1 MAEGERSRA
10 NNNQASLASLSLL
23 LWPGEAKASLSLF
36 LSPAEVG
43 KGGKGSFFK
52 GTKSGGTALSK
63 LTAEGRKH
71 LSSRGEEKSSF
82 INFRRA
88 LK

>member
-10 NNNQASLASLSLL
+10 NNNQASLASLL

>member
-10 NNNQASLASLSLL
+10 NNNQASLASLL

-52 GTKSGGTALSK
+52 GTKSGGAALSK